1 MSQSNATFYKEEL
14 TFCVHVFF
22 QLTMKNTTP
31 PAVEAIQYQFLPY
44 KLDVKL
50 FTENWT
56 SATALQNI
64 IHECS

>member
-31 PAVEAIQYQFLPY
+31 PAVEVIQYQFLPC

-50 FTENWT
+50 FTE
-56 SATALQNI
+56 LD
-64 IHECS
+64 